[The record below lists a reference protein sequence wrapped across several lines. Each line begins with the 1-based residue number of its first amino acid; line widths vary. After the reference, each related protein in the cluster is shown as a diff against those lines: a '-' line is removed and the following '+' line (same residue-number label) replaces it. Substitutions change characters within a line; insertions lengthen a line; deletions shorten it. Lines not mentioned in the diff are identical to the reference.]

1 MIELNFDSY
10 FIKWT
15 ESYDK
20 MELYSRLLEW
30 QSDIFISFDPGI
42 VGFNSIDNLQLLYS
56 SSETINNTEL
66 ISVRPLDHTMGEL
79 LDEYVMQKL
88 PIQIIKD
95 ILVYGGKIRI
105 MNIYPAHFE
114 KVSNFLELNNF
125 TKIEFEHNP
134 IPKKYNF
141 MRPDYYIN
149 NEKTELLV
157 LVTPG
162 KDYLVH
168 YASLIN
174 HAVAFYTTNPQKHI
188 EVTRFPFVEYSLP
201 FWTHL
206 GRKFISPDE
215 VVVIGYVNELLTYM
229 ETQNHTVI
237 YSYENEYYSVN
248 KVKIGNKVISLLGVK
263 FSFWGNIAARIAYH
277 CSLLGISELIYF
289 GKLGTL
295 EDSSKIYSK
304 IYSPSRFCIFYHEKL
319 LALIDHLPNGI
330 HELQPEL
337 DTGTHVSVPS
347 ILEEDY
353 IQREIIGG
361 LDITS
366 IDNEISQVAY
376 AIAKFNQNY
385 HRNVKY
391 SCLHFATDYL
401 RQLDKR
407 NVETPHDL
415 SNNRSSTA
423 VQKKQAMIANIAKIL
438 YSYFQKAY
446 V

>member
-1 MIELNFDSY
+1 
-10 FIKWT
+10 
-15 ESYDK
+15 
-20 MELYSRLLEW
+20 
-30 QSDIFISFDPGI
+30 
-42 VGFNSIDNLQLLYS
+42 
-56 SSETINNTEL
+56 
-66 ISVRPLDHTMGEL
+66 
-79 LDEYVMQKL
+79 
-88 PIQIIKD
+88 
-95 ILVYGGKIRI
+95 
-105 MNIYPAHFE
+105 
-114 KVSNFLELNNF
+114 
-125 TKIEFEHNP
+125 
-134 IPKKYNF
+134 
-141 MRPDYYIN
+141 
-149 NEKTELLV
+149 
-157 LVTPG
+157 
-162 KDYLVH
+162 
-168 YASLIN
+168 
-174 HAVAFYTTNPQKHI
+174 
-188 EVTRFPFVEYSLP
+188 
-201 FWTHL
+201 
-206 GRKFISPDE
+206 
-215 VVVIGYVNELLTYM
+215 M

-391 SCLHFATDYL
+391 GCLHFATDYL

>member
-1 MIELNFDSY
+1 
-10 FIKWT
+10 
-15 ESYDK
+15 
-20 MELYSRLLEW
+20 
-30 QSDIFISFDPGI
+30 
-42 VGFNSIDNLQLLYS
+42 
-56 SSETINNTEL
+56 
-66 ISVRPLDHTMGEL
+66 
-79 LDEYVMQKL
+79 MQKL

-248 KVKIGNKVISLLGVK
+248 KVKIGNKVVSLLGVK

-289 GKLGTL
+289 GKLGTGG
-295 EDSSKIYSK
+295 DSIY
-304 IYSPSRFCIFYHEKL
+304 
-319 LALIDHLPNGI
+319 G
-330 HELQPEL
+330 PEF
-337 DTGTHVSVPS
+337 D
-347 ILEEDY
+347 D
-353 IQREIIGG
+353 
-361 LDITS
+361 
-366 IDNEISQVAY
+366 EISNAPALYKTGYKQGVVAMANSGPNTNGSQFFIMDADY
-376 AIAKFNQNY
+376 PLPPNYTIFGKVTKGQDVVTAIARVAKDSN
-385 HRNVKY
+385 
-391 SCLHFATDYL
+391 
-401 RQLDKR
+401 DKPL
-407 NVETPHDL
+407 TPVTF
-415 SNNRSSTA
+415 S
-423 VQKKQAMIANIAKIL
+423 AK
-438 YSYFQKAY
+438 
-446 V
+446 VVN